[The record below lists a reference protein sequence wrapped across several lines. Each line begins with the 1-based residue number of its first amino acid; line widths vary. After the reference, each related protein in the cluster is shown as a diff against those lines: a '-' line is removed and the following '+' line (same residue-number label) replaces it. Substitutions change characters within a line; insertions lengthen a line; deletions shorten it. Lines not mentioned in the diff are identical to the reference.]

1 MTAFRP
7 AFRRRLS
14 CLAAAATLLCASSMS
29 WAQQP
34 QETSFDELVKHWDL
48 GKESTQRNPML
59 ERASAA
65 MNAIKRME
73 LPEASKSIN
82 EALQLDAHNS
92 YLHFFNGF
100 IYHLQARRGDTQKY
114 EMALE
119 GYRQALRMDASNWIA
134 QEFLGLA
141 LLDSKQFADAKEQF
155 AEVLLMAPESA
166 VSVYGLMVSA
176 YMSGDPVTACA
187 MADTYGKVASLDDPA
202 FLRSSASVYASCGE
216 FDMAAKMRNALAALR
231 PNLTEA
237 QAIDRRIG
245 QWKSV
250 FGKEG
255 GATPTMLK
263 ARYTQAA
270 DPAPASPP
278 PAAPADQPSAPPPAA
293 PAATP
298 AAMQAAMLAAMPPD
312 DGSPRMVL
320 VDVVLV
326 TTQEIVGTSQ
336 GINLLNALA
345 LQLGS
350 ASTPAYAN
358 SYHRSGTDVGTVIT
372 HALTVP
378 ALAYSLNIAN
388 ANNTVNEVLAR
399 PTLAAIEGQPSEFFN
414 GTNLNAAVVST
425 NSLGNAQAVPVDK
438 RFGVRLAV
446 TPNFLPNGMVKMKVE
461 AQRTFLNANVNSVG
475 FAYRLEISETSSNAN
490 VVMRLGDTLVLSG
503 LSEKEA
509 DSSRTGVPVLQDV
522 PLVQYLFSN
531 KLKND
536 FQRSVLILITPRA
549 PVYTSRAERPGQ
561 SPAVSESMKAV
572 REKFG
577 FGARTPANVESI
589 LNHLRS
595 TNLFREFRQGDVSL
609 ERWDRMGS
617 TLDRLV
623 QAFSFLYY

>member
-1 MTAFRP
+1 MMQSVSTLHP
-7 AFRRRLS
+7 VFRRRLRHF
-14 CLAAAATLLCASSMS
+14 AAATALLCASGLSL
-29 WAQQP
+29 AQQP
-34 QETSFDELVKHWDL
+34 QEKSFDELVKRWDL
-48 GKESTQRNPML
+48 GKEAAPRNPML
-59 ERASAA
+59 VRAAAA
-65 MNAIKRME
+65 MEFVKRME
-73 LPEASKSIN
+73 LPEASKAIN

-114 EMALE
+114 DMALE
-119 GYRQALRMDASNWIA
+119 GYRQALRMDAGNWIA

-141 LLDSKQFADAKEQF
+141 LLDSKQFAEAKEQF

-187 MADTYGKVASLDDPA
+187 MADTYGKIASTGDPA

-216 FDMAAKMRNALAALR
+216 FDKAGKMRDALAALR
-231 PNLTEA
+231 TNPTEA
-237 QAIDRRIG
+237 EAIDRRIG

-250 FGKEG
+250 FGKDA
-255 GATPTMLK
+255 GATPAMLK
-263 ARYTQAA
+263 TRYAQAA
-270 DPAPASPP
+270 DPAPAQASPP
-278 PAAPADQPSAPPPAA
+278 PAAPDAA
-293 PAATP
+293 PAASP
-298 AAMQAAMLAAMPPD
+298 AAMQAAMQAAMPPD

-336 GINLLNALA
+336 GINLLNALT

-350 ASTPAYAN
+350 SSTPAYSSN
-358 SYHRSGTDVGTVIT
+358 YHRSGTDVGTVIT

-388 ANNTVNEVLAR
+388 ANNTANEVLAR

-425 NSLGNAQAVPVDK
+425 NSLGNTQAVPVDK

-461 AQRTFLNANVNSVG
+461 AQRTFLNANVNSAG

-503 LSEKEA
+503 LSEKES

-531 KLKND
+531 KLKAD
-536 FQRSVLILITPRA
+536 YQRSVLILITPRA
-549 PVYTSRAERPGQ
+549 PVYTSHADRPGQ
-561 SPAVSESMKAV
+561 GPAVSESMKAV

-609 ERWDRMGS
+609 ERWDRMHS